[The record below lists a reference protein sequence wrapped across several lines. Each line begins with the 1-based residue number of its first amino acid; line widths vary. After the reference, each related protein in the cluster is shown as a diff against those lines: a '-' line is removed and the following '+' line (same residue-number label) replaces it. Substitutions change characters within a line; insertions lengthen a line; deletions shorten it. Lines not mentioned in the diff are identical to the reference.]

1 MPRQR
6 IVLIIGVVLA
16 LGAVFMTMIYIDQQR
31 KIDRQRLQKNW
42 ENLQANQTAV
52 LVAKKDIPKGSPVDE
67 TMFTT
72 EIILNKYVQPQA
84 VTSMDRIAGMLTIAP
99 ISKGEQISL
108 TKLSNLKTAGVLSEV
123 TPVGKRAITIS
134 VDNISALAGMIKAGD
149 YVDVIAMLP
158 DAMITPEG
166 KQVVQTT
173 AISLFQNVLVLAVGQ
188 ETGAPLPAA
197 RSRYAK
203 EGEQSKRDASPLITL
218 ALEPKEA
225 NLITY
230 VQEVGKIRLVLR
242 SPADSKI
249 EELKPAN
256 WNTLLEYLASKN
268 PPPKQDDKDIVKPT
282 GFVEIYRG
290 TSKEQ
295 VPIFK

>member
-31 KIDRQRLQKNW
+31 KIDRVRLQKNW

-72 EIILNKYVQPQA
+72 EIMVNKYVQPQA

-108 TKLSNLKTAGVLSEV
+108 TKLSNLKNEGVLSEV

-158 DAMITPEG
+158 DAMVTPEG

-173 AISLFQNVLVLAVGQ
+173 AISLFQNVLILAVGQ
-188 ETGAPLPAA
+188 ETGTAPVQAK
-197 RSRYAK
+197 SRYAK
-203 EGEQSKRDASPLITL
+203 EGGEKKESSPLITL

-230 VQEVGKIRLVLR
+230 VQEVGRIRLVLR

-249 EELKPAN
+249 EDLKPAN
-256 WNTLLEYLASKN
+256 WNALLEYLASKN
-268 PPPKQDDKDIVKPT
+268 PAPKQEEKEESKPT
-282 GFVEIYRG
+282 GYVEIYRG

-295 VPIFK
+295 VPIYK

>member
-31 KIDRQRLQKNW
+31 KIDRARLQKNW
-42 ENLQANQTAV
+42 DNLQANQTAV
-52 LVAKKDIPKGSPVDE
+52 LIAKKDIAKGSPVDE

-72 EIILNKYVQPQA
+72 EIVLNKYVQPQA

-108 TKLSNLKTAGVLSEV
+108 TKLSNVKNAGVLSEV

-158 DAMITPEG
+158 DAMLTPEG

-188 ETGAPLPAA
+188 ETGTSPIQAK
-197 RSRYAK
+197 SRYAK
-203 EGEQSKRDASPLITL
+203 EGGGEKKESSPLITI

-225 NLITY
+225 NLIAY
-230 VQEVGKIRLVLR
+230 VQEIGKVRLVLR
-242 SPADSKI
+242 SPADSKV
-249 EELKPAN
+249 EDLKPAN
-256 WNTLLEYLASKN
+256 WNALLEYIASKN
-268 PPPKQDDKDIVKPT
+268 PAPKQDEKDVIKPT
-282 GFVEIYRG
+282 GYVEIYRG

-295 VPIFK
+295 MPLFK

>member
-6 IVLIIGVVLA
+6 IVLIIGIVLA
-16 LGAVFMTMIYIDQQR
+16 LGAVLMTMVYIDQQR
-31 KIDRQRLQKNW
+31 KIDRARLQKNW

-52 LVAKKDIPKGSPVDE
+52 LVAKKDIPRGSPVDE
-67 TMFTT
+67 TMFST
-72 EIILNKYVQPQA
+72 EIVLNKYVQPQA

-99 ISKGEQISL
+99 VSKGEQISL
-108 TKLSNLKTAGVLSEV
+108 TKLSNVKNAGVLSEV

-134 VDNISALAGMIKAGD
+134 VDNISALAGMIKAGN
-149 YVDVIAMLP
+149 YVDIIAMLP
-158 DAMITPEG
+158 DAIMTPDG

-188 ETGAPLPAA
+188 ETGTAPQA

-203 EGEQSKRDASPLITL
+203 EGGEKQESSPLITI
-218 ALEPKEA
+218 ALDPKEA
-225 NLITY
+225 NLIAY
-230 VQEVGKIRLVLR
+230 VQEIGKVRLVLR
-242 SPADSKI
+242 SPADSKV
-249 EELKPAN
+249 EDLKPAN
-256 WNTLLEYLASKN
+256 WNALLEYIASKN
-268 PPPKQDDKDIVKPT
+268 PAPRQEEKEEIKPT
-282 GFVEIYRG
+282 GYVEVYRG

>member
-16 LGAVFMTMIYIDQQR
+16 LGAVFITMIYIDQQR
-31 KIDRQRLQKNW
+31 KVDRARLQKNW
-42 ENLQANQTAV
+42 DNLQANQTAV
-52 LVAKKDIPKGSPVDE
+52 LIAKKDIAKGSPVGE

-72 EIILNKYVQPQA
+72 EIVLNKYVQPQA

-108 TKLSNLKTAGVLSEV
+108 TKLSNARNAGVLSEV

-158 DAMITPEG
+158 DAMLTPEG

-188 ETGAPLPAA
+188 ETGTTSVQAK
-197 RSRYAK
+197 SRYAK
-203 EGEQSKRDASPLITL
+203 EGGEKKESSPLITL

-230 VQEVGKIRLVLR
+230 VQEIGRVRLVLR

-256 WNTLLEYLASKN
+256 WNALLEYLASKN
-268 PPPKQDDKDIVKPT
+268 PAPKQDEKEEIKPT
-282 GFVEIYRG
+282 GYVEIYRG

-295 VPIFK
+295 VPLFK

>member
-16 LGAVFMTMIYIDQQR
+16 LGAVLMTMVYIDQQR
-31 KIDRQRLQKNW
+31 KIDRARLQKNW
-42 ENLQANQTAV
+42 ESLQANQTAV
-52 LVAKKDIPKGSPVDE
+52 LVAKKDIPRGSPVDE

-72 EIILNKYVQPQA
+72 EIVLNKYVQPQA

-99 ISKGEQISL
+99 VSKGEQISL
-108 TKLSNLKTAGVLSEV
+108 TKLSNVKNEGVLSEV

-134 VDNISALAGMIKAGD
+134 VDNISALAGMIKAGN

-158 DAMITPEG
+158 DAIMTPEG

-188 ETGAPLPAA
+188 ETGTAPQA

-203 EGEQSKRDASPLITL
+203 EGGEKKESSPLITI
-218 ALEPKEA
+218 ALDPKEA
-225 NLITY
+225 NLIAY
-230 VQEVGKIRLVLR
+230 VQEIGKVRLVLR
-242 SPADSKI
+242 SPADSKV
-249 EELKPAN
+249 EDLKPAN
-256 WNTLLEYLASKN
+256 WNALLEYIASKN
-268 PPPKQDDKDIVKPT
+268 PAPRMEEKEEIKPT
-282 GFVEIYRG
+282 GYVEVYRG

>member
-6 IVLIIGVVLA
+6 IVLIIGIVLA
-16 LGAVFMTMIYIDQQR
+16 LGAVLMTMVYIDQQR
-31 KIDRQRLQKNW
+31 KIDRARLQKNW

-52 LVAKKDIPKGSPVDE
+52 LVAKKDIPRGSPVDE
-67 TMFTT
+67 TMFST
-72 EIILNKYVQPQA
+72 EIVLNKYVQPQA

-99 ISKGEQISL
+99 VSKGEQISL
-108 TKLSNLKTAGVLSEV
+108 TKLSNVKNAGVLSEV

-134 VDNISALAGMIKAGD
+134 VDNISALAGMIKAGN
-149 YVDVIAMLP
+149 YVDIIAMLP
-158 DAMITPEG
+158 DAIMTTDG

-188 ETGAPLPAA
+188 ETGTAPQA

-203 EGEQSKRDASPLITL
+203 EGGEKQESSPLITI
-218 ALEPKEA
+218 ALDPKEA
-225 NLITY
+225 NLIAY
-230 VQEVGKIRLVLR
+230 VQEIGKVRLVLR
-242 SPADSKI
+242 SPADSKV
-249 EELKPAN
+249 EDLKPAN
-256 WNTLLEYLASKN
+256 WNALLEYIASKN
-268 PPPKQDDKDIVKPT
+268 PAPRQEEKEEIKPT
-282 GFVEIYRG
+282 GYVEVYRG